1 MLLEGECVPYSVEKG
16 VRRDVVR
23 YQDYY
28 SRVGQLP
35 GMAERFGPL

>member
-28 SRVGQLP
+28 SRVG
-35 GMAERFGPL
+35 